1 MKVID
6 EYTYERLVEE
16 DKRRREYEHYA
27 EYQCRA
33 ARAAN
38 RRARNSKSRNRVGIQ
53 SGISDFTR

>member
-38 RRARNSKSRNRVGIQ
+38 RRARNSKSRNRMGA
-53 SGISDFTR
+53 